1 MFEETYRL
9 VTYDEVEEAKKRKEE
24 AVRNYTSKHKDYL
37 FTCLCN
43 AGFLGVRVRAKETKV
58 VGVLRVA
65 ENHGSLLYPYEIK
78 FYPVKKDGNIS
89 LNSRGVPKFWGWQL
103 KTMPEM
109 LRELFEIAGDDN
121 AS

>member
-24 AVRNYTSKHKDYL
+24 AVRSYTSKHKDYL
-37 FTCLCN
+37 FTCLRN

-109 LRELFEIAGDDN
+109 LIELFEIAGDDN

>member
-1 MFEETYRL
+1 MFEDTYRL

-24 AVRNYTSKHKDYL
+24 AVRDYNSKHKDYL
-37 FTCLCN
+37 FTCLRN
-43 AGFLGVRVRAKETKV
+43 AGFIGVRVRVKETKV
-58 VGVLRVA
+58 VGVLRVE

-89 LNSRGVPKFWGWQL
+89 LNSRSVPKFWGWHL
-103 KTMPEM
+103 KTMAES
-109 LRELFEIAGDDN
+109 LRDLFEIAGDDN